1 MELRHLR
8 YFVTLAECLSFTR
21 AAERV
26 HVTQSTLSHQ
36 IRQLEDEVGQLLFD
50 RIGKRVVLT
59 EAGESFLGYAS
70 KALRE
75 VDDGL
80 SHLMR
85 AGDEL
90 SGEVR
95 IGSTGTFNISF
106 VPECLA
112 MFLQRNP
119 TVKVTVDDLAADV
132 IGQRLID
139 GTLDVGIAY
148 PPADPTHLWF
158 EPLYTEE
165 MVLVVAPSHPLAQ
178 RRRVRM
184 VELHRQRLVMLSR
197 AFATRTLLEECFH
210 ACGAEPV
217 VAAEMNTIAPMIGVV
232 ARTQLATIVS
242 AHAVTPRE
250 DVRILPLESPTPVRT
265 PGMLWK
271 RETRQSPAVRS
282 FAACIRKLALGRS
295 LAVRRQPEALVSA
308 AQEAPGRRPS

>member
-8 YFVTLAECLSFTR
+8 YFVTLADCLSFTR

-36 IRQLEDEVGQLLFD
+36 IRQLEDEVGQPLFD

-90 SGEVR
+90 TGEVR
-95 IGSTGTFNISF
+95 IGATGTFNISF
-106 VPECLA
+106 VPDCLA

-119 TVKVTVDDLAADV
+119 TVKVTVEELAADA
-132 IGQRLID
+132 IGQGLID
-139 GTLDVGIAY
+139 ASLDVGIAY
-148 PPADPTHLWF
+148 QPADPTQLWF

-165 MVLVVAPSHPLAQ
+165 MVLVVASGHPLAQ
-178 RRRVRM
+178 RKRVRM
-184 VELHRQRLVMLSR
+184 VELHRQHLVMLPR
-197 AFATRTLLEECFH
+197 DFATRTLLEECFR
-210 ACGAEPV
+210 ASGAEPV
-217 VAAEMNTIAPMIGVV
+217 VAAEMNAIAPMIGLV

-242 AHAVTPRE
+242 THAVTPRE

-271 RETRQSPAVRS
+271 RDAKQSAAVRS

-295 LAVRRQPEALVSA
+295 LAGRRGAEPAAA
-308 AQEAPGRRPS
+308 AQEPRGRRPS